1 MDLSTTYLG
10 LKLRNPLV
18 VGASPF
24 CDQVATAHALED
36 AGAAAV
42 VMRSLFEEQFDPGD
56 VPSPLDAGPVAP
68 AETDAVPADF
78 SEYVLTPEQ
87 YLRQLALLKR
97 SLKIPVIASLNAAR
111 PGSWLDFARRME
123 AAGADAIEL
132 NLYRVVTDPEL
143 SAESVNLEMV
153 HAVATV
159 AGGVRIPVAVK
170 LSPFH
175 SAVVQLAIA
184 LELAGAAGMVLF
196 NRFYQSDISLADLTV
211 RPVLRLSN
219 PSELL
224 LRLRWLAI
232 LSPHLRGSLAATGG
246 IHSSGDM
253 VKALLAG
260 AHAVQLVSIL
270 LREGPRYVTILLQG
284 LTRWM
289 KDQGYASLHEFRGR
303 LNLSRCPDP
312 AALER
317 ANYVRTLQLWRS

>member
-42 VMRSLFEEQFDPGD
+42 VMRSLFEEQFEPVG
-56 VPSPLDAGPVAP
+56 VTPPLDASPAAADDAGEVA
-68 AETDAVPADF
+68 ADF
-78 SEYVLTPEQ
+78 SEYVLTPDQ
-87 YLRQLALLKR
+87 YLRQLRLLKR
-97 SLKIPVIASLNAAR
+97 SLRIPVIASLNASHA
-111 PGSWLDFARRME
+111 GSWLDFARRIE
-123 AAGADAIEL
+123 DAGADAIEL
-132 NLYRVVTDPEL
+132 NLYRVVTDPEM
-143 SAESVNLEMV
+143 SAEHVDLEMV

-184 LELAGAAGMVLF
+184 LELAGAAGVVLF
-196 NRFYQSDISLADLTV
+196 NRFYQSDISLAELAV
-211 RPVLRLSN
+211 HPVLRLSN

-246 IHSSGDM
+246 VHSSTDI
-253 VKALLAG
+253 VKALLVG
-260 AHAVQLVSIL
+260 AHAVQVVSIL
-270 LREGPRYVTILLQG
+270 LREGPRYVTVLLQG

-289 KDQGYASLHEFRGR
+289 KEQGYASLHEFRGR
-303 LNLSRCPDP
+303 LNLSRCPNP

-317 ANYVRTLQLWRS
+317 ANYVRTLQLWRA

>member
-42 VMRSLFEEQFDPGD
+42 VMRSLFEEQFAEGSPA
-56 VPSPLDAGPVAP
+56 PLDAEPSEP
-68 AETDAVPADF
+68 AAEDAVPAAFAD
-78 SEYVLTPEQ
+78 YVLTPEQ

-97 SLKIPVIASLNAAR
+97 SLRIPVIASLNASR
-111 PGSWLDFARRME
+111 PGSWLDFARRIE
-123 AAGADAIEL
+123 DAGADAIEL

-153 HAVATV
+153 HAVATA
-159 AGGVRIPVAVK
+159 AGGVRIPIAVK

-175 SAVVQLAIA
+175 SAIVQLAIA
-184 LELAGAAGMVLF
+184 LELAGSAGVVLF

-253 VKALLAG
+253 AKALLAG

-270 LREGPRYVTILLQG
+270 LREGPRYATILLQG

-289 KDQGYASLHEFRGR
+289 KDQGYTSLHEFRGR

-317 ANYVRTLQLWRS
+317 ANYVRTLQLWRA